1 MNFTALYAVPTL
13 LALVVIFGLAYKIKG
28 MKTALLAAG
37 AALIL
42 AAVVFIASI
51 YMITASM

>member
-1 MNFTALYAVPTL
+1 MNFTILYAALTL

-42 AAVVFIASI
+42 AAVIFIASI
-51 YMITASM
+51 QVITASM